1 LKQGDIHETP
11 FCPFRPVGNLA
22 LFIGS
27 APCWPMPKMPVSDE
41 QLASNVKNA
50 LDADPELKAL
60 DLHVVSKKQEV
71 TIDGKMT
78 DDQQM
83 YKAGVIAEKVP
94 GVKFVINNMNM

>member
-1 LKQGDIHETP
+1 MKHLFARSALLAT
-11 FCPFRPVGNLA
+11 LA
-22 LFIGS
+22 LNIGF
-27 APCWPMPKMPVSDE
+27 APLMAHAEDAVPSDE
-41 QLASNVKNA
+41 QLATNVKNA

-83 YKAGVIAEKVP
+83 FKAGVIAEKVP

>member
-1 LKQGDIHETP
+1 MKRFFARSALFAT
-11 FCPFRPVGNLA
+11 LA
-22 LFIGS
+22 LSIGGS
-27 APCWPMPKMPVSDE
+27 ALLAHAEDAPVSDE

-50 LDADPELKAL
+50 LDADPELKTL
-60 DLHVVSKKQEV
+60 DLHVASKKQEV

>member
-1 LKQGDIHETP
+1 MKRLFARSALFAT
-11 FCPFRPVGNLA
+11 LA
-22 LFIGS
+22 LTIAG
-27 APCWPMPKMPVSDE
+27 AALPAHAEDAPVSDE

-83 YKAGVIAEKVP
+83 FKAGVIAEKVP

>member
-1 LKQGDIHETP
+1 MKRIFARSALLAT
-11 FCPFRPVGNLA
+11 LA
-22 LFIGS
+22 LQAAFLPAIVHAED
-27 APCWPMPKMPVSDE
+27 APVTDE
-41 QLASNVKNA
+41 QLAVNVKSA

-60 DLHVVSKKQEV
+60 DLKVTSKKQEV
-71 TIDGKMT
+71 TIDGKMS